1 MYPAGS
7 MVQVFRDPYVL
18 PKHADF
24 APVSVT
30 ARISKRIH
38 LCVWLYLLCSFLT
51 TMAGCSVGT
60 QRLPVTSQDKPAMV
74 LPEAPDSRLQEPY
87 VIDGI
92 PYYSLPSESGFV
104 EEGIAS
110 WYGAKFHGR
119 NTSNGEIYDMHK
131 KTAAHKTL
139 PFGTQVNVVN
149 LSNGREVVVRINDR
163 GPFVKGRIIDLS
175 YAAAKDIGL
184 IEPGTAKVRI
194 VALSR
199 KVGTVKIGDAYK
211 PLVEMKNFREGRFTV
226 QVGAFE
232 VEDNAMRLAE
242 RLRVLFDHVTVTT
255 YVPSTGT
262 VFYRVRV
269 SLCEDLNEVNQTV
282 DKLEYLGFSQT
293 FIVAR

>member
-7 MVQVFRDPYVL
+7 MVQVFRDP
-18 PKHADF
+18 HAFPQNGDF
-24 APVSVT
+24 APVPLT
-30 ARISKRIH
+30 AWLSKRIH
-38 LCVWLYLLCSFLT
+38 LCIRLSLLFSLLMA
-51 TMAGCSVGT
+51 MAGCSVGT
-60 QRLPVTSQDKPAMV
+60 QRLPVSSHDKAAMV
-74 LPEAPDSRLQEPY
+74 LPEAPDTRPQEPY

-92 PYYSLPSESGFV
+92 PYYCLPSESGFV

-139 PFGTQVNVVN
+139 PFGTHLKVVN
-149 LSNGREVVVRINDR
+149 LSNGKEVVVRINDR
-163 GPFVKGRIIDLS
+163 GPFVEGRIIDLS
-175 YAAAKDIGL
+175 YAAGKEIDLIG
-184 IEPGTAKVRI
+184 PGTAKVRI

-211 PLVEMKNFREGRFTV
+211 PLVERKNFRKGRFTV

-242 RLRVLFDHVTVTT
+242 RLKVLFDHVTVST
-255 YVPSTGT
+255 YLPSTGT
-262 VFYRVRV
+262 LFYRVRV
-269 SLCEDLNEVNQTV
+269 SLCEDLNEVNQLI

-293 FIVAR
+293 FIVAL